1 MNKMTSNSEESVNI
15 EFDYNLETLFSQPQN
30 ETFNPATEINLDEL
44 VNNIECDNN
53 LQSII
58 SKSGENTVTQD
69 FNEVSIQS
77 QPPNETIAPAT
88 EMNSNFE
95 ESVNVELDYN
105 LETLFS
111 QPQNETITPATES
124 NSPSKKKKYDWDSDQ
139 KLAIIIEAKSSSTVR
154 ETATRYGISKGCLQR
169 WMENEEKIRAEV
181 GETTTPA
188 TEINSP
194 GKKKTQNWTLE
205 QMLAII
211 DDAKSS
217 SDMEAAG
224 KHGVSVD
231 VIQHWRKSEAKI
243 LATINEAKSS

>member
-30 ETFNPATEINLDEL
+30 ETITPATEINLDEL
-44 VNNIECDNN
+44 VNDIERDNN
-53 LQSII
+53 IQSII
-58 SKSGENTVTQD
+58 SKSAENTVTQD
-69 FNEVSIQS
+69 FNEVSIQ
-77 QPPNETIAPAT
+77 
-88 EMNSNFE
+88 
-95 ESVNVELDYN
+95 
-105 LETLFS
+105 S

-139 KLAIIIEAKSSSTVR
+139 KLAIINEAKSISTFR
-154 ETATRYGISKGCLQR
+154 KTATRYGISKGCLQR

>member
-44 VNNIECDNN
+44 VNDIERDNN
-53 LQSII
+53 IQSII
-58 SKSGENTVTQD
+58 SKSAENTVTQD
-69 FNEVSIQS
+69 FNEVSIQ
-77 QPPNETIAPAT
+77 
-88 EMNSNFE
+88 
-95 ESVNVELDYN
+95 
-105 LETLFS
+105 S

-139 KLAIIIEAKSSSTVR
+139 KLAIINEAKSISTFR
-154 ETATRYGISKGCLQR
+154 KTATRYGISKGCLQR

>member
-30 ETFNPATEINLDEL
+30 ETITPATEINLDEL

-69 FNEVSIQS
+69 FNEVSIQ
-77 QPPNETIAPAT
+77 
-88 EMNSNFE
+88 
-95 ESVNVELDYN
+95 
-105 LETLFS
+105 S

-194 GKKKTQNWTLE
+194 SKKKIQKWTLE
-205 QMLAII
+205 QMMAII

-217 SDMEAAG
+217 TDMKAAS
-224 KHGVSVD
+224 KHGVSED
-231 VIQHWRKSEAKI
+231 VIQHWRRNEENF
-243 LATINEAKSS
+243 LATINEAKSSNIRHTQKKHGLSEDKNQS